1 MVKKNISLGRGM
13 ESLLPKNFDSS
24 LLLDESER
32 IKKIEIAKIDPN
44 KDQPRKTFDND
55 GIEQLS
61 KSIKQHGIL
70 QPLIVS
76 PNPKSESRYI
86 IIAGERRWM
95 AANRAGLKSVPVI
108 VRSLEELEKLEI
120 AIVENV
126 QRVDLSPLEQALSIE
141 KLHQLFNLPYSS
153 ISKRLGKAETT
164 ITNIVRLLQ
173 LPEVAKKALN
183 DKQISEGHART
194 LISLKDDSVK
204 QMQLLESIIKLHWS
218 VRQAEQFVVGV
229 KKQNKPIDD
238 MTRHMAT
245 ETPETKKLSRI
256 FSAPVSI
263 RRTAHGG
270 RLEIKFTS
278 DDNLRNIISKVL
290 KQF

>member
-1 MVKKNISLGRGM
+1 MSKKNVGLGRGID
-13 ESLLPKNFDSS
+13 SLLPKNFDTS

-32 IKKIEIAKIDPN
+32 IKKIDLVDIEPD
-44 KDQPRKTFDND
+44 KDQPRKSFDKD
-55 GIEQLS
+55 GIDQLS

-76 PNPKSESRYI
+76 LNPNGGTKYT

-95 AANRAGLKSVPVI
+95 AANKAGLKSVPAI
-108 VRSLEELEKLEI
+108 VRTLQELEKLEI

-141 KLHQLFNLPYSS
+141 KLHQLFNLQYSA
-153 ISKRLGKAETT
+153 IANRLGKAETT

-173 LPEVAKKALN
+173 LPDIAKKALN
-183 DKQISEGHART
+183 DNKITEGHART
-194 LISLKDDSVK
+194 LVSLKDDPIK
-204 QMQLLESIIKLHWS
+204 QQQLLNSIIKLHWS

-229 KKQNKPIDD
+229 KKQNKPIND
-238 MTRHMAT
+238 MTKHMAT
-245 ETPETKKLSRI
+245 ENIETIELSKAI
-256 FSAPVSI
+256 SAPVSI

-278 DDNLRNIISKVL
+278 DDNLKEIINRIIIK
-290 KQF
+290 